1 MAYPKRRT
9 KKPLTVL
16 DYGGH
21 LPPQNQDMEVAVLGA
36 IMSSGKYIDKIM
48 SDFNRTLFFN
58 EQNALICD
66 AIIDLQKESKPID
79 AITIISKLRQNN
91 TIDRVG
97 GMIYVMDIISKVSS
111 AANLEYYIRILQQEA
126 LKRKIITV
134 CSESIQKTFDNGTDV
149 FDVYQNLQKEL
160 DTSIK
165 EVVKFEVTKIGAVH
179 EKILVDATRFA
190 EEGIKSGVTSGLIR
204 LDNVTNGWQ
213 KSDLIILAGRPSMG
227 KELKNESMICT
238 PKGFCRIDELSVGD
252 KVMGSNGKSCNVIG
266 VFPQGQKDIYRI
278 HFDDNTFVD
287 SGLEHQWEVST
298 RSIRKSKNK
307 KSIVLTTRDMFSSY
321 KCIDGRNNYCVRLC
335 KPIQF
340 EDKPIFLNP
349 YVLGVFLG
357 DGCSSKIT
365 SSVSNTENDVLKR
378 FSENLPKG
386 LMFSTNSNKIDFRI
400 IKTDKKQEISFHN
413 CLDSLGLKNKKSHE
427 KFIPKEYLYN
437 SISVRES
444 LLQGLVDTDGFITTS
459 GRNAIEYS
467 TTSHQLC
474 MDILSLVRG
483 LGGKAT
489 YQVKQGSY
497 TADKKLHKV
506 KTYYRMYLSLPPEIM
521 PISSQKHLKKYKNS
535 KKYHSKFITRIES
548 LNEKCEMTC
557 ISVDAEDCL
566 YIVGDGYTLTHNTS
580 MAISLMIKPAI
591 VDKKAIAIF
600 SLEMSREQLVARM
613 QSDLSEINVSKIVKK
628 QLTLQEIYQISSKSE
643 ALETADIFI
652 DDTPSISLLEMKG
665 KVRKLV
671 KESNV
676 ELVIVDYLQ
685 LMKSGLDI
693 QNREQEIAEISRG
706 LKGLAKELDIPII
719 ALSQLSRAVESRGG
733 DKKPMLSDLR
743 ESGQIEQDAD
753 MILFCYRPEYYGID
767 SYEIDGNVFESHGLF
782 MLLISKHRNGELG
795 EIPLKFI
802 HQFTKI
808 TNHDYDVE
816 QSEAKAESER
826 QNNETEKP
834 ELVEPQQEKPSGI
847 SFYELGLREGV
858 KNDDT
863 PF

>member
-1 MAYPKRRT
+1 MAYSKRRT

-66 AIIDLQKESKPID
+66 AIIDLQKENKPID

-227 KELKNESMICT
+227 K
-238 PKGFCRIDELSVGD
+238 
-252 KVMGSNGKSCNVIG
+252 
-266 VFPQGQKDIYRI
+266 
-278 HFDDNTFVD
+278 
-287 SGLEHQWEVST
+287 
-298 RSIRKSKNK
+298 
-307 KSIVLTTRDMFSSY
+307 
-321 KCIDGRNNYCVRLC
+321 
-335 KPIQF
+335 
-340 EDKPIFLNP
+340 
-349 YVLGVFLG
+349 
-357 DGCSSKIT
+357 
-365 SSVSNTENDVLKR
+365 
-378 FSENLPKG
+378 
-386 LMFSTNSNKIDFRI
+386 
-400 IKTDKKQEISFHN
+400 
-413 CLDSLGLKNKKSHE
+413 
-427 KFIPKEYLYN
+427 
-437 SISVRES
+437 
-444 LLQGLVDTDGFITTS
+444 
-459 GRNAIEYS
+459 
-467 TTSHQLC
+467 
-474 MDILSLVRG
+474 
-483 LGGKAT
+483 
-489 YQVKQGSY
+489 
-497 TADKKLHKV
+497 
-506 KTYYRMYLSLPPEIM
+506 
-521 PISSQKHLKKYKNS
+521 
-535 KKYHSKFITRIES
+535 
-548 LNEKCEMTC
+548 
-557 ISVDAEDCL
+557 
-566 YIVGDGYTLTHNTS
+566 TS

-628 QLTLQEIYQISSKSE
+628 QLTLQEIYEISSKSE

-808 TNHDYDVE
+808 TNHDYDVQ

-834 ELVEPQQEKPSGI
+834 EVVEPKQEKPSGI

>member
-9 KKPLTVL
+9 KKPITVL
-16 DYGGH
+16 DYGSH
-21 LPPQNQDMEVAVLGA
+21 APPQNQDVEVAVLGA
-36 IMSSGKYIDKIM
+36 IMSGGKYIDKVM
-48 SDFNRTLFFN
+48 SEFNRSLFFN
-58 EQNALICD
+58 EQNALLCD
-66 AIIDLQKESKPID
+66 AIIDLQKAGKPID
-79 AITIISKLRQNN
+79 AITIISKIRENN
-91 TIDRVG
+91 TYEKVG
-97 GMIYVMDIISKVSS
+97 GGIYVMDVISKVSS

-165 EVVKFEVTKIGAVH
+165 EVVKFEVAKIGAVH
-179 EKILVDATRFA
+179 EKILVDATRYA
-190 EEGIKSGVTSGLIR
+190 EEGIKSGVTSGLTR

-227 KELKNESMICT
+227 KEISNESLICT
-238 PKGFCRIDELSVGD
+238 PNGFVRIDKLKIGD
-252 KVMGSNGKSCNVIG
+252 EVIGSNGKSCNIVG
-266 VFPQGQKDIYRI
+266 VFPQGEKDIYRV
-278 HFDDNTFVD
+278 HFDDNTFID
-287 SGLEHQWEVST
+287 SGLEHQWEVTSRNVRKT
-298 RSIRKSKNK
+298 RLK
-307 KSIVLTTRDMFSSY
+307 KPIVLTTKDMLSSV
-321 KCIDGRNNYCVRLC
+321 KCIDGRNNYSIKHC
-335 KPIQF
+335 KPIEF
-340 EDKPIFLNP
+340 VSNTIPLHP

-357 DGCSSKIT
+357 DGCSSKDKSLI
-365 SSVSNTENDVLKR
+365 SNIEEDVINK
-378 FSENLPKG
+378 FSRNLPIG
-386 LMFSTNSNKIDFRI
+386 LTLSDNNNGKDFRI
-400 IKTDKKQEISFHN
+400 IKINKNSDISFHHI
-413 CLDSLGLKNKKSHE
+413 LSSLGLKDKKSHE
-427 KFIPKEYLYN
+427 KFIPDNYLYN
-437 SISVRES
+437 SIAIRQE
-444 LLQGLVDTDGFITTS
+444 LLKGLLDTDGFIPS
-459 GRNAIEYS
+459 IGRNAIEYS
-467 TTSHQLC
+467 TTSYQLC
-474 MDILSLVRG
+474 LDILNLVRG

-489 YQVKQGSY
+489 YQIKQGAY
-497 TADKKLHKV
+497 TKNSEKHKV
-506 KTYYRMYLSLPPEIM
+506 KQYYRMYLSLPPEII
-521 PISSQKHLKKYKNS
+521 PVSSNKHLAKYKNT
-535 KKYHSKFITRIES
+535 KKYHSKFITKIEK
-548 LNEKCEMTC
+548 LNSKCEMTC
-557 ISVDAEDCL
+557 ISVDSEDCL

-628 QLTLQEIYQISSKSE
+628 QLTLHEIYQISDRSG

-671 KESNV
+671 KENKV
-676 ELVIVDYLQ
+676 ELVIIDYLQ

-808 TNHDYDVE
+808 TNHDYDTPQPQANAVD
-816 QSEAKAESER
+816 
-826 QNNETEKP
+826 NNEAPK
-834 ELVEPQQEKPSGI
+834 VEEPKADKPSGI
-847 SFYELGLREGV
+847 SFYELGLREGID
-858 KNDDT
+858 NDST